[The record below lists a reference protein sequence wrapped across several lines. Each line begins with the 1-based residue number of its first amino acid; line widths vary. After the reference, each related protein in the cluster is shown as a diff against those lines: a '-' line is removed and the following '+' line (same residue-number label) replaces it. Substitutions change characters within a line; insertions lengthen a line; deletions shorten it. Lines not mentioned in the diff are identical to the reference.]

1 VGPAIL
7 EGNAAA
13 VFMHEVLG
21 HRLEGH
27 RQKDE
32 KEGQT
37 FRAMVGEKIMPDFLN
52 VIFDPGIKRYKGFP
66 LAGHYKYDEQ
76 GVPGQKVVA
85 IEQGILKSFLMSRT
99 PIEDFPT
106 SNGHARAQVGM
117 LPISRQSNLIVETS
131 NPLPASDLRKNLIKE
146 CIKQNKPYGLLFKRV
161 EGGFTMTG
169 RTTPNAFNV
178 MPLEVYKV
186 YANGEP
192 DELVRGVD
200 IIGTPITALTKIIN
214 AGEEISIFNGFCGAE
229 SGMVPVGAAS
239 PSLLIGEIEIQKKE
253 ISQASLPVLQ
263 PPVLSLRRSEP

>member
-1 VGPAIL
+1 MGPVIL
-7 EGNAAA
+7 EGPAAA

-32 KEGQT
+32 KDGQT

-52 VIFDPGIKRYKGFP
+52 IMFDPGITRYKGFP
-66 LAGHYKYDEQ
+66 LAGYYKYDDQ
-76 GVPGQKVVA
+76 GVPGRKVTA
-85 IEQGILKSFLMSRT
+85 IEQGVLKNFLMSRT
-99 PIEDFPT
+99 PIENFPT
-106 SNGHARAQVGM
+106 SNGHARAQVGV
-117 LPISRQSNLIVETS
+117 LPVSRQSNLIVETTT
-131 NPLPASDLRKNLIKE
+131 PLPTSDLRKHLIKE
-146 CIKQNKPYGLLFKRV
+146 CVKQKKPYGLLFKRV
-161 EGGFTMTG
+161 QGGFTMTG

-186 YANGEP
+186 YANGDP

-214 AGEEISIFNGFCGAE
+214 AGDDIAIFNGFCGGE
-229 SGMVPVGAAS
+229 SGMVSVGAAS

-263 PPVLSLRRSEP
+263 PPVLSFGRGKP